1 MGCKT
6 AAQMIYCTL
15 FCEVLQVNQLANRP
29 ASSPIV
35 APLPPANSVPQS
47 VRALNTILE
56 QISGPAALKAL
67 RDGDVCAN
75 VDLAL
80 WGPAWEG
87 ARNFRD
93 HFILSLAR
101 TTRDEWRRDVAEVVA
116 TQPEFNH
123 ALKVN
128 QALDARLRI
137 TFEFAFRLLTPRH
150 VCLLAD
156 GLSLAF
162 EADIPPNDFGREV
175 ANSAS
180 RARHA
185 TPQLLEAVILGGSGM
200 HRYQPE
206 RLLASNPSGN
216 GGFSG

>member
-1 MGCKT
+1 M
-6 AAQMIYCTL
+6 
-15 FCEVLQVNQLANRP
+15 NQLANR
-29 ASSPIV
+29 SVSPPV
-35 APLPPANSVPQS
+35 VSPLPPANSVPHS

-56 QISGPAALKAL
+56 QISGPAAAKAL

-75 VDLAL
+75 VDLTL

-87 ARNFRD
+87 ARNFRQ

-101 TTRDEWRRDVAEVVA
+101 NTRDEWRRDVAEVVA
-116 TQPEFNH
+116 TQPEFNR
-123 ALKVN
+123 ANKVK
-128 QALDARLRI
+128 QALHTRLSI
-137 TFEFAFRLLTPRH
+137 TFEFAFRLLTPPQ

-156 GLSLAF
+156 ALSLVF
-162 EADIPPNDFGREV
+162 EADIPPKDFGTEL

-180 RARHA
+180 RTRHA
-185 TPQLLEAVILGGSGM
+185 NPALLDAVILGGSGM

-216 GGFSG
+216 GGFLG